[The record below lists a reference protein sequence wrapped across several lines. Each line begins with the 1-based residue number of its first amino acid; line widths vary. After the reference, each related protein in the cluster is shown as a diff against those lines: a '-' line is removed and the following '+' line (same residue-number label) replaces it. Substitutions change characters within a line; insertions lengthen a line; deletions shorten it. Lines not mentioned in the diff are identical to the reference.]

1 MKIQLIDK
9 KLTRQLVSI
18 PINGIKLGGELVI
31 PTKAKGIVIF
41 AHGSGSSRL
50 SPRNRYVA
58 EVLQKKNI
66 ATLLVDLL
74 SIHEESNYENRF
86 DIDLLCERLSIIT
99 DWVSHNRDTYALDI
113 GYFGASTGA
122 AAMIRA
128 VLENQDN
135 VKAIVSRGGR
145 VDLASE
151 LAPRIK
157 IPTLLIVGEMDYGV
171 KNVNEDFFDKL
182 SGEKSLDIIANATH
196 LFEEPGCLESVAKD
210 AASWFGAH
218 FNYNK

>member
-1 MKIQLIDK
+1 MNIQLLDK
-9 KLTRQLVSI
+9 KVTRQIVNI

-31 PTKAKGIVIF
+31 PPKAKGIVIF

-99 DWVSHNRDTYALDI
+99 DWVSHNTSTYMLGI

-122 AAMIRA
+122 PAVMQT
-128 VLENQDN
+128 VLESQDS

-145 VDLASE
+145 VDLTQE
-151 LAPRIK
+151 LASRIH
-157 IPTLLIVGEMDYGV
+157 IPTLLIVGEKDYGV
-171 KNVNEDFFDKL
+171 KNVNEAFFDKL
-182 SGEKSLDIIANATH
+182 SGEKSLDVITNATH
-196 LFEEPGCLESVAKD
+196 LFEESGCLEMVAKD
-210 AASWFGAH
+210 AAKWFSK
-218 FNYNK
+218 YLTKK